1 MLDILTYSQLI
12 NETDSEK
19 VYLAEIEPALHMSGW
34 TLTSGQINTYQIAVD
49 PGMVVSRLKEE
60 KTLLGAQPD
69 ISSVEANPG
78 SWYFDPAGERLYA
91 HTSDSTG
98 PDTHYMTAYFLE
110 MFATH
115 PRIFNN
121 RFYQPKI
128 ARIPEFRQ
136 SINEKKSG
144 NTIQSSGSLTLLE
157 DSDNPYW
164 SGMLYKYN
172 WLNKPVT
179 IKLGGAHEDYPFSEF
194 KTVAKWILKG
204 NTYSDTG
211 VDFEVADLKS
221 LFKTRIGLTQY
232 DLTTYPNM
240 TPAAEGKTVQIAL
253 GQITNGRAV
262 LIDSTAGVG
271 GKWKLSLFAV
281 DSISTVYDNGVS
293 VSFTPDLANG
303 EFTLNVVPQGQVTAD
318 FNGLKDGGVWLRKG
332 GEISKYILLN
342 FLSLTGNDI
351 IAADFDAL
359 DTARNYTLGIYIE
372 KVIRVDEILSTI
384 ENSNHCFFFTD
395 RESGK
400 IRVQV
405 FADPDAADPNR
416 VQLNDENL
424 FTFAIATDE
433 NVAHEIS
440 VLYGKDFS
448 SGEAKSIRQFDLN
461 AAYINDSGEGKDIE
475 TFLVNKADAQSLAG
489 LLLPFYSRPRLL
501 IKTETHIRPLD
512 RNLHDNIEVNRNQR
526 PDFPDQQFVYRL
538 TGLREKAAR
547 NKKRVTLTL
556 LKNLQPGEAG

>member
-1 MLDILTYSQLI
+1 MPDILTYSQLI

-19 VYLAEIEPALHMSGW
+19 VYLAEIEPASHMSGW
-34 TLTSGQINTYQIAVD
+34 ALASGQLNTYWIAVE

-60 KTLLGAQPD
+60 KTFLGAQSD
-69 ISSVEANPG
+69 ISAVEASPG
-78 SWYFDPAGERLYA
+78 SWYFDPIGELLYA
-91 HTSDSTG
+91 HTTDSAA

-110 MFATH
+110 VFGTH

-121 RFYQPKI
+121 RYYQPKI

-157 DSDNPYW
+157 DSGSPYW
-164 SGMLYKYN
+164 SEKLYKYN

-179 IKLGGAHEDYPFSEF
+179 IKLGGAHKDYPFSEF

-221 LFKTRIGLTQY
+221 LFRTRIGLIQY
-232 DLTTYPNM
+232 DLATYPNM
-240 TPAAEGKTVQIAL
+240 DPSAEGKTVQIAF

-262 LIDSTAGVG
+262 RIDSTIGVG
-271 GKWKLSLFAV
+271 GKWKLSLLAL
-281 DSISTVYDNGVS
+281 DSISAVYDDGVS

-303 EFTLNVVPQGQVTAD
+303 EFTLNAVPQGQITAD

-342 FLSLTGNDI
+342 FLPLTASDI
-351 IAADFDAL
+351 IAADFNAL
-359 DTARNYTLGIYIE
+359 DTARNYTLGIYVE
-372 KVIRVDEILSTI
+372 RVTRIDEIFSLI

-400 IRVQV
+400 IRAQV
-405 FADPDAADPNR
+405 FADPNAADPNR
-416 VQLNDENL
+416 VQLSDENL
-424 FTFAIATDE
+424 FKFEIATDE
-433 NVAHEIS
+433 NVAPEIS
-440 VLYGKDFS
+440 VSYGRDFS
-448 SGEAKSIRQFDLN
+448 SGEMKLFRQFDLN
-461 AAYINDSGEGKDIE
+461 SAYINDSEEGKNIE
-475 TFLVNKADAQSLAG
+475 TFLVNKTDAQSLAG
-489 LLLPFYSRPRLL
+489 LLLPFHSRPRLL
-501 IKTETHIRPLD
+501 AKAETHIRPLD

-526 PDFPDQQFVYRL
+526 PDFQDQQFVYRL
-538 TGLREKAAR
+538 TGLREKAAK
-547 NKKRVTLTL
+547 NKKRVILTL
-556 LKNLQPGEAG
+556 LKNLQPGETG